1 MNNLQAL
8 ALFSFL
14 SIITPGPN
22 NLMIMASSMNFGVRK
37 SLPHYFGIVVG
48 FPLMLLTM
56 GLGLHTVFERLAWFH
71 EALLIGSTAMMIYL
85 AYRVATFSAP
95 AQVVDSMASAPRKP
109 LGFMAAVLFQWVN
122 PKAWFMA
129 TAAVALFPPNA
140 SAPWLHAAASAL
152 VMLLIALVCVGVWLL
167 LGAKLSAWLNSP
179 SKARAFNTTMAGSLV
194 VFFLYS
200 MAQAF

>member
-1 MNNLQAL
+1 MNNLQAV

-56 GLGLHTVFERLAWFH
+56 GLGLNAVFERMAWFH
-71 EALLIGSTAMMIYL
+71 EALLILSTVMMIYL
-85 AYRVATFSAP
+85 AYRVATFSGP
-95 AQVVDSMASAPRKP
+95 ATAGKQVADAPRKP
-109 LGFMAAVLFQWVN
+109 LGFFAAVLFQWVN

-129 TAAVALFPPNA
+129 TAAVALFPPGA
-140 SAPWLHAAASAL
+140 SAPWLDALASAL
-152 VMLLIALVCVGVWLL
+152 VMLVIALLCVGVWLL
-167 LGAKLSAWLNSP
+167 MGAKLSVWLNSP
-179 SKARAFNTTMAGSLV
+179 GKARAFNTAMAGSLM
-194 VFFLYS
+194 VFFIYS
-200 MAQAF
+200 LAQAI

>member
-1 MNNLQAL
+1 MNNLQAV

-56 GLGLHTVFERLAWFH
+56 GLGVNAVFERLAWFH
-71 EALLIGSTAMMIYL
+71 DALLILSTIMMVYL
-85 AYRVATFSAP
+85 AYRVATFSGP
-95 AQVVDSMASAPRKP
+95 ATGAKQSSGAPRKP

-129 TAAVALFPPNA
+129 TAAVALFPPGA
-140 SAPWLHAAASAL
+140 SAPWRDALASAL
-152 VMLLIALVCVGVWLL
+152 VMLVIALLCVGVWLL
-167 LGAKLSAWLNSP
+167 MGAKLSLWLNSP
-179 SKARAFNTTMAGSLV
+179 TKARVFNTAMAGSLV
-194 VFFLYS
+194 AFFLYS
-200 MAQAF
+200 MVQAV

>member
-1 MNNLQAL
+1 MNNLQAV

-56 GLGLHTVFERLAWFH
+56 GLGLNVVFERLAWFH
-71 EALLIGSTAMMIYL
+71 EALLILSTIMMVYL
-85 AYRVATFSAP
+85 AYRVATFSGPVKAG
-95 AQVVDSMASAPRKP
+95 AHNESAPRKP
-109 LGFMAAVLFQWVN
+109 LGFVAAVLFQWVN

-129 TAAVALFPPNA
+129 TAAVALFPPGA
-140 SAPWLHAAASAL
+140 SAPWLDALASAL
-152 VMLLIALVCVGVWLL
+152 VMLVIALLCVGVWLL
-167 LGAKLSAWLNSP
+167 MGAKLSVWLNSP
-179 SKARAFNTTMAGSLV
+179 GRARAFNTTMAGSLV
-194 VFFLYS
+194 MFFLYS
-200 MAQAF
+200 MAQAV